1 MRLHVF
7 NPEHDLALAA
17 NLSNFTAPHA
27 GRHLRS
33 DLGFLPAL
41 WADEDDVILVENV
54 AYARR
59 AYGRLRTKIG
69 REQRHFVD
77 KSVLSH
83 LDVTK
88 VEPWGWDLALRSFLL
103 RHGVRTLPSEE
114 EIAVMRDLSHRKY
127 AAQLL
132 NYLLDTMNT
141 KTALLDIKEQTVCNQ
156 LSQIRQGLEVYH
168 QIVVKAP
175 WSSSGRGVRFID
187 ENLSDYQE
195 RWIHNIIEKQG
206 SIIMEPFYNKV
217 KDFGMEF
224 NCQEDGSI
232 AYAGLSLFHTKNGA
246 YTGNIIAEEEDK
258 RQILSHYIP
267 VDLLDDIRLK
277 IEMFLAALYKGKYHG
292 PLGVDMMIVASP
304 DKQGF
309 FIHPCVEI
317 NLRRTMGHVANS
329 ITPYD
334 DGFKRIMQIEFTD
347 KYRIKILKQ

>member
-1 MRLHVF
+1 MRLHIF

-54 AYARR
+54 EYARR
-59 AYGRLRTKIG
+59 AFGRLRNKIG
-69 REQRHFVD
+69 RGQRHFVD
-77 KSVLSH
+77 KSELHH
-83 LDVTK
+83 LDITN

-103 RHGVRTLPSEE
+103 RYGVKALPSEE
-114 EIAVMRDLSHRKY
+114 EIAVIRDLSHRKY

-132 NYLLDTMNT
+132 SYLLDAVNL
-141 KTALLDIKEQTVCNQ
+141 KTALLDIKEQRVCNQ
-156 LSQIRQGLEVYH
+156 LSEIRQGLEVFH

-187 ENLSDYQE
+187 KNLNDSQE
-195 RWIHNIIEKQG
+195 RWIHNVIEKQG